1 MIGEGSIPLPF
12 NVFYSSL
19 ECSTVEKRVRPL
31 CVLLK
36 ILPSFTSL
44 LRAAEIGITMQ
55 DLDLLSVGMLFDI
68 FTEKSYDLELNET
81 DKNDTRDATQEEI
94 ESFVENF

>member
-1 MIGEGSIPLPF
+1 
-12 NVFYSSL
+12 
-19 ECSTVEKRVRPL
+19 
-31 CVLLK
+31 
-36 ILPSFTSL
+36 
-44 LRAAEIGITMQ
+44 MQ

-94 ESFVENF
+94 ERFVENF

>member
-1 MIGEGSIPLPF
+1 M
-12 NVFYSSL
+12 
-19 ECSTVEKRVRPL
+19 
-31 CVLLK
+31 
-36 ILPSFTSL
+36 